1 MNTTLNQANTNLPIA
16 VSNAIT
22 DIITVQDNLATVRTF
37 LSDTLDDLFER
48 YYDPDK
54 KDSDTFALMWHSL
67 QHHKPYIS
75 AVMDYVDSVSDIL
88 ECTYGNL
95 KDTHKR
101 LHELGALF
109 VGGSDNE

>member
-1 MNTTLNQANTNLPIA
+1 MNQTLNQANTNLPEA
-16 VSNAIT
+16 VNNAIT
-22 DIITVQDNLATVRTF
+22 DIIDVQDKLFTIRTF
-37 LSDTLDDLFER
+37 LFDTMNDLFER

-95 KDTHKR
+95 GGVRKQLNDIGT
-101 LHELGALF
+101 LL
-109 VGGSDNE
+109 VGGDDDE